1 MIEITAKK
9 QIFINITF
17 KKKKEKKEPKIKYI
31 KKGAIESKRLNIERS
46 KKYREAN
53 KEKIA
58 VYRKEYYKKN
68 NL

>member
-9 QIFINITF
+9 QIFINISF

-31 KKGAIESKRLNIERS
+31 KKDAIESKRLSIERS
-46 KKYREAN
+46 KKYREQN
-53 KEKIA
+53 KDKIKI
-58 VYRKEYYKKN
+58 YRKEYYKKN